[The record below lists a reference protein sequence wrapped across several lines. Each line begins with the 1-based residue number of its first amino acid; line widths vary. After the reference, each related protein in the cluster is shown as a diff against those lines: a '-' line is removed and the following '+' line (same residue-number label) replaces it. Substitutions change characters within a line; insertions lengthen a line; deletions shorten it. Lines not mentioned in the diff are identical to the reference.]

1 MDLDKNQLA
10 NSFRREK
17 GFPIFSLELHFLT
30 LAEDNGC
37 HLSSSRYAAEL
48 TERWKTL
55 SCNHEVSIIL
65 FGRNYITGAPAPCT
79 PDDFSPELRP
89 SLMQVWSG
97 LVRSLVRSLAAW

>member
-1 MDLDKNQLA
+1 MITFPNTRW
-10 NSFRREK
+10 RRR
-17 GFPIFSLELHFLT
+17 
-30 LAEDNGC
+30 
-37 HLSSSRYAAEL
+37 LSSRCAAEL

-89 SLMQVWSG
+89 SLMQVWPG
-97 LVRSLVRSLAAW
+97 LVWSAVWHDRGPPGSRAGQC